1 MLPDG
6 RRIGAHLPLGHGM
19 LKAADRAIETGATAL
34 QVFGDN
40 PTAWRRRSEPPA
52 ELPAFCARL
61 EAGGLL
67 PIAIHGPYLLNLAS
81 PDEVVRERS
90 VDLLANELRVAPRF
104 GARYLNV
111 HLGSHRGSGL
121 DAGIE
126 RIGASIAAALAMV
139 GPAPDGTLLVLEN
152 SAGGGDSLGS
162 TVDELARIATSV
174 EDHGVDPSRFAFCLD
189 TAHAWG
195 AGLPIGDPAGVDEV
209 LALLDRRIG
218 LDRVVMVHLN
228 DSRAGAGSRADRH
241 EHLGAGMVGVAGLR
255 RILTHPDLQH
265 ATYILETPGMEE
277 GYDAVNL
284 ARAVAIA
291 EGRPLEP
298 LPAAAF
304 RVRGGRRGAAPPDE
318 TAT

>member
-6 RRIGAHLPLGHGM
+6 RRIGAHLPLANGM
-19 LKAADRAIETGATAL
+19 VKAADRAIQTGATAL
-34 QVFGDN
+34 QVFSDN
-40 PTAWRRRSEPPA
+40 PTAWRRRSEPPS
-52 ELPAFCARL
+52 ELAAFRARL
-61 EAGGLL
+61 EAGGLM

-81 PDEVVRERS
+81 PDETVRERS
-90 VDLLANELRVAPRF
+90 IDLLANELLVAPTF
-104 GARYLNV
+104 GAGFLNV
-111 HLGSHRGSGL
+111 HLGSHRGSGPE
-121 DAGIE
+121 AGIE
-126 RIGASIAAALAMV
+126 RIGESVAAALARV
-139 GPAPDGTLLVLEN
+139 PEPSGGAVLVLEN

-162 TVDELARIATSV
+162 TIDELSRIAAAV
-174 EDHGVDPSRFAFCLD
+174 ESHGADRARFAFCLD

-195 AGLPIGDPAGVDEV
+195 AGLPIGDPEGVDEV
-209 LALLDRRIG
+209 LALLDHRIG

-241 EHLGAGMVGVAGLR
+241 EHLGAGLIGVAGLR
-255 RILTHPDLQH
+255 RVLTHPDLQH
-265 ATYILETPGMEE
+265 AMYILETPGMDE

-304 RVRGGRRGAAPPDE
+304 RLRGGRAGAASPDE
-318 TAT
+318 AAT